1 MPKIRDLPYLS
12 TANIYYDDGIWFAGD
27 GLDANKDYVTGQISC
42 TALTNAYVEQR
53 VGYIPKDHS
62 ISESSVM
69 LYKLEQNDDTI
80 IGITLGDMTS
90 KISDYISTNDY
101 LSEYLSEYL
110 STHLS
115 TYLSEYLSTY
125 MSDYFGSLLPTSPD
139 DIGGVITMSSDYSS
153 LQYIQT
159 SSLHDLICSCIYYDG
174 AYSDT
179 LSDDTYLAGIFD
191 YDDDRRLAYITLGD
205 IVSYIREHL

>member
-53 VGYIPKDHS
+53 VGYIPKDYL

-80 IGITLGDMTS
+80 LGITLGDITS
-90 KISDYISTNDY
+90 KIFDYMSTNNY
-101 LSEYLSEYL
+101 LSEF
-110 STHLS
+110 
-115 TYLSEYLSTY
+115 LSTY
-125 MSDYFGSLLPTSPD
+125 MEDYFDSLPTTSPD
-139 DIGGVITMSSDYSS
+139 DIAGVVTMSSDYSS
-153 LQYIQT
+153 LQYIET

-205 IVSYIREHL
+205 IVSYVKEHL